1 MTLARKPFAEFAA
14 ELAVGLAT
22 GRGDEPLA
30 ESATLKIV
38 EMAPGDWRLRLVFN
52 HAIEVIGDESW
63 PTREA
68 AVEEIIDRLERCP
81 GWDGVRTDRSSES
94 GDARRAR

>member
-14 ELAVGLAT
+14 ELAAGLTT

-30 ESATLKIV
+30 ESATFKIV

-52 HAIEVIGDESW
+52 HAVEVIGDESW

-81 GWDGVRTDRSSES
+81 GWDEVCTEPIQ
-94 GDARRAR
+94 